1 MTQKYC
7 IAIHGGAGTILRS
20 TMTPEL
26 QLQYEAGLQN
36 AIDAG
41 YKILEAGGSAVDAI
55 EAAVTSLEDFP
66 LFNAGKGSV
75 FNNKGMQEM
84 DAALMDGK
92 TLAAGAVCGIAH
104 VKNPVQVA
112 RAVMEHSGHVM
123 LAGVGA
129 EEFARAQGMAMEEDA
144 YFYTEQRYQ
153 QWQQALKDDVVQLDH
168 TVKEEEKTDKKF
180 GTVGAVALDMNG
192 NLAAATSTG
201 GLTNKKFGRI
211 GDSPIIG
218 AGTYANNDTCAISC
232 TGVGELFIRSVVAY
246 DISCLIDYKGLSLKE
261 ACDIVVH
268 HKLVKIGGE
277 GGLIAL
283 DKHGN
288 IEMPFNSEGMYRACK
303 TSDGRN
309 EVLIYK

>member
-26 QLQYEAGLQN
+26 QLQYEAGLQG
-36 AIDAG
+36 AIDTG
-41 YKILEAGGSAVDAI
+41 YKILAAGGSAVDAV

-84 DAALMDGK
+84 DAALMDGSN
-92 TLAAGAVCGIAH
+92 LAAGAVCGIAH

-123 LAGVGA
+123 LAGTGA
-129 EEFARAQGMAMEEDA
+129 EEFARAQGMAMEDDA

-168 TVKEEEKTDKKF
+168 TVKEEKTDKKF

-211 GDSPIIG
+211 GDSPIPG
-218 AGTYANNDTCAISC
+218 AGTYANNNTCAISC

-268 HKLVKIGGE
+268 DKLVKIGGE

-288 IEMPFNSEGMYRACK
+288 IEMSFNSEGMYRACK